1 MIAMNWIG
9 FLWLLWKEVKRFL
22 KVFGQTIISPVITTL
37 LYLVVFGLSL
47 GKRMPVLEG
56 VDYLDF
62 LVPGLVMLI
71 IINNSFMNTTSSL
84 FISKLQGT
92 ITDILVAPISNGA
105 VIAAYVLAAL
115 LRALLCAGAVVLVA
129 WFVRGVEILYPMQ
142 ALGYAIVVGTAF
154 SLLGIAIAILSDK
167 FEQLN
172 IALNFFIMPLTFLG
186 GVFYSIHVLPEPW
199 QSISRF
205 NPILYMVDGLRYG
218 FVGVSDV
225 SNSLGLLIILLFCI
239 LLVILDLWLLARSRR
254 LRP

>member
-1 MIAMNWIG
+1 MNWIG